1 MNSVSNIK
9 RLIISNSLTY
19 EKKMELKKLGPP
31 KPNLDITQ
39 QNYKT
44 DWPASSKKNYT
55 RKFNRNCYLH
65 ADWICAVSYTHLDVY
80 KRQTVMIVV
89 IDIS

>member
-1 MNSVSNIK
+1 MFCAYLLETKKMAMNSVSNIK

-19 EKKMELKKLGPP
+19 EKKIELKKLGPP

-44 DWPASSKKNYT
+44 G
-55 RKFNRNCYLH
+55 L
-65 ADWICAVSYTHLDVY
+65 
-80 KRQTVMIVV
+80 
-89 IDIS
+89 

>member
-1 MNSVSNIK
+1 MAMNSVSNIK

-19 EKKMELKKLGPP
+19 KKKIELKKLGPP

-44 DWPASSKKNYT
+44 G
-55 RKFNRNCYLH
+55 L
-65 ADWICAVSYTHLDVY
+65 
-80 KRQTVMIVV
+80 
-89 IDIS
+89 